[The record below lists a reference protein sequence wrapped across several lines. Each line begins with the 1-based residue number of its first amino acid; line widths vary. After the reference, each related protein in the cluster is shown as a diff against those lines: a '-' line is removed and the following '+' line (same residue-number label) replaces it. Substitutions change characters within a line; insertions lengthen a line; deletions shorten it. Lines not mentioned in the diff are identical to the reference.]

1 MWGISV
7 RFVLAVVSV
16 ACALS
21 LSAQSSLSGDD
32 LLQRGR
38 EHFRAGRYAEAA
50 GDLSSAAQAYL
61 ASEALQEYVKSGRF
75 EKLPQLETALIYL
88 ALAHDRLGNEAEA
101 RDAVL
106 RLATAERVA
115 PVFATL
121 TLQEDAAGF
130 EALASRLVPNIEIGS
145 TVHLAGGAAP
155 PAPGPPA
162 PAPPTS
168 TPSQRVAV
176 SEQMVAQDCARI
188 EREAEERIA
197 AAQRA
202 ADERVAAAQRAA
214 DERVAAAERAAAERI
229 AGIERDAAARIA
241 AAETSARA
249 TIAEQ
254 RPPARPL
261 PPPAPQ
267 PVPAP
272 VPEQRAE
279 TLGRDDWQT
288 LLRRADEF
296 AEAGRVAEAVEIY
309 ARVAAAAVPREALA
323 RAATGLYR
331 TRAYQ
336 PAVGAFARL
345 APFGRGEEDLRY
357 YYAVSLFESGRYAQA
372 QHELACALPFLQLTD
387 DVIRYRMRIE
397 QMVAWQQALPAVAE
411 RGEE

>member
-1 MWGISV
+1 
-7 RFVLAVVSV
+7 
-16 ACALS
+16 
-21 LSAQSSLSGDD
+21 
-32 LLQRGR
+32 
-38 EHFRAGRYAEAA
+38 
-50 GDLSSAAQAYL
+50 
-61 ASEALQEYVKSGRF
+61 
-75 EKLPQLETALIYL
+75 
-88 ALAHDRLGNEAEA
+88 
-101 RDAVL
+101 
-106 RLATAERVA
+106 
-115 PVFATL
+115 
-121 TLQEDAAGF
+121 
-130 EALASRLVPNIEIGS
+130 
-145 TVHLAGGAAP
+145 
-155 PAPGPPA
+155 
-162 PAPPTS
+162 
-168 TPSQRVAV
+168 
-176 SEQMVAQDCARI
+176 MVAQDCARI

-254 RPPARPL
+254 R
-261 PPPAPQ
+261 PPAPQ